1 MKQTLGQKLRHLRT
15 SREYTQQQLCDY
27 LHIERSAY
35 ANYETDKREPSRHIL
50 LQIADFY
57 RINVEY
63 LLRDDYTGCPAMRS
77 PESDRVILI
86 FNLLEP
92 QIRTELLD
100 YMCYRLKKQ
109 RTAKKS

>member
-15 SREYTQQQLCDY
+15 SREYTQQQLCNY
-27 LHIERSAY
+27 LHIERPAY
-35 ANYETDKREPSRHIL
+35 ANYETDKREPSRYIL

-63 LLRDDYTGCPAMRS
+63 LLRDDYTGCPALRS
-77 PESDRVILI
+77 PESDRILLI

-92 QIRTELLD
+92 QVRAELLD

-109 RTAKKS
+109 HAAKKS